1 MGDVNGTGDRR
12 VPVLVVGGGVTGLS
26 AAVFLA
32 WYGVPTTLVERRGEP
47 LSDPRARAVNPRTM
61 ELYRAVGL
69 EDAIRE
75 VRSPI
80 ADHGVVAH
88 VETLAGAELLRL
100 PDRLGTGADPHSPCE
115 WAAIDQ
121 DQLEPL
127 LRDRAVAVGVDVRY
141 GTEVVAVRDRPDGVA
156 VVLRCHR
163 TGREERVVAD
173 HLVAADGAHSPVRRL
188 LGIGHTGLGTLA
200 RKMNIFFDADLRDPL
215 RGRKVVALTVRNP
228 AVQGFLAPV
237 DGVKRW
243 RFALSLG
250 PDDDTTL
257 SEPRCVELVRAAV
270 GVDDLPIT
278 IDRVSDVPW
287 EIAGRAADRM
297 CVGRVLVAG
306 DAAHTMPPVGTFGVA
321 TGVQDAFN
329 LAWKL
334 ALRHRGQ
341 AGPGLIASYET
352 ERLPIAHHTTRVTVK
367 RYSLFNGSYG
377 DPRESARRQ
386 RMAMYGYTYPDGAI
400 VPDGTAPDLVED
412 REQPSG
418 APGTRAPHVPLADDG
433 EPTSVVDL
441 MGRGFIL
448 LTGVADTG
456 WARTAT
462 LAAERTGVG
471 VEHHRTRHLDR
482 FGVADDGA
490 VLIRPD
496 GFIAWRTPGTADV
509 DAVVAAVDRVLF
521 RPTATGGEES
531 GTPQHYERVP

>member
-1 MGDVNGTGDRR
+1 MADARATR
-12 VPVLVVGGGVTGLS
+12 VPVLVAGGGVTGLS

-32 WYGVPTTLVERRGEP
+32 WYGVPTVLVERRGEP
-47 LSDPRARAVNPRTM
+47 LAEPRARALNPRTM

-69 EDAIRE
+69 EDAIRA

-100 PDRLGTGADPHSPCE
+100 PDRLGTGPDPHSPCE

-127 LRDRAVAVGVDVRY
+127 LRDRAVAAGVDVRY
-141 GTEVVAVRDRPDGVA
+141 GTEVVAVRDRPDGVVA
-156 VVLRCHR
+156 VLRCHR
-163 TGREERVVAD
+163 TGCEEEVVAD

-188 LGIGHTGLGTLA
+188 LGIGHGGPGTLA
-200 RKMNIFFDADLRDPL
+200 RKLNVYFDADLREPL
-215 RGRKVVALTVRNP
+215 RGRRIVALTVRNP
-228 AVQGFLAPV
+228 AVQGFLTPV

-250 PDDDTTL
+250 PDDDTAMT
-257 SEPRCVELVRAAV
+257 EERCVGLVRAAV

-278 IDRVSDVPW
+278 LDHVSDVPW
-287 EIAGRAADRM
+287 EIAGRVADRM
-297 CVGRVLVAG
+297 CAGRVLVAG

-341 AGPGLIASYET
+341 AGPGLVASYET
-352 ERLPIAHHTTRVTVK
+352 ERLPVARHTTGLTVK
-367 RYSLFNGSYG
+367 RYGLVNGNAG

-400 VPDGTAPDLVED
+400 VPDGATPDPVED
-412 REQPSG
+412 PERPSG
-418 APGTRAPHVPLADDG
+418 APGTRAPHVPVEHDG
-433 EPTSVVDL
+433 QPVSPVDL
-441 MGRGFIL
+441 MGRDFVL

-482 FGVADDGA
+482 FGVTDAGA

-496 GFIAWRTPGTADV
+496 GFIAWRTPGAD
-509 DAVVAAVDRVLF
+509 DSDTLVAAINRVLF
-521 RPTATGGEES
+521 SPNAKCIRERGGPQRHES
-531 GTPQHYERVP
+531 VP